1 MTDQP
6 APRDD
11 KADPPVLP
19 DRAEGDRDFAWGD
32 SLERDP
38 DERLTREVPPHW

>member
-6 APRDD
+6 TTRSD

-19 DRAEGDRDFAWGD
+19 DRADGDRDVAWGD
-32 SLERDP
+32 RRERDP
-38 DERLTREVPPHW
+38 DERLTREIPPHW